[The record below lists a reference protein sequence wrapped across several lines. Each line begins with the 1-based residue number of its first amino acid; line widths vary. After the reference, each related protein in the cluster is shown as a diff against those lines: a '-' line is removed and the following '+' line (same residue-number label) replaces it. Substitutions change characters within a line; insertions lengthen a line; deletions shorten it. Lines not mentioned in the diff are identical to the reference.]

1 MLVYTKET
9 VSAGTPTL
17 YSRAGRIRG
26 RNLLSWS
33 QFWTSTL
40 AGTLTLW
47 CSDKENPDESTD
59 ADWVQVTDVTPTSPT
74 GGGGGKS
81 GQTIGN
87 AGHLWY
93 RFKLVVSAGTG
104 NWETFVNHVSAWS

>member
-1 MLVYTKET
+1 MLIHNKQT

-17 YSRAGRIRG
+17 YSPAGRISG
-26 RNLLSWS
+26 RTNLAWQ
-33 QFWTSTL
+33 QFWTNTL

-47 CSDKENPDESTD
+47 FSDRDNPDESD
-59 ADWVQVTDVTPTSPT
+59 DDDWSQVTDVTLTSPT

-81 GQTIGN
+81 GNTLGN
-87 AGHLWY
+87 AGHVWY

-104 NWETFVNHVSAWS
+104 DWETNVNHVSARG